1 LSFGQHLDAAIEPAF
16 VLDPRDGRFVTAN
29 EAGCAM
35 LGYTLDE
42 LVGTPSS
49 RIHPGELPQLQDLIG
64 RVLEEG
70 WGTTIVLTCRTRCGS
85 RLPADMTLQ
94 TFQSDGRDYI
104 LALVRDRSEHR
115 CLAR

>member
-1 LSFGQHLDAAIEPAF
+1 LSFFPRLDAASEPAF
-16 VLDPRDGRFVTAN
+16 VLDPLDDRFVTAN
-29 EAGCAM
+29 RAGCAM

-49 RIHPGELPQLQDLIG
+49 HIHPGELPQLHDLVE

-70 WGTTIVLTCRTRCGS
+70 QGTTIVLTCRARCGTC
-85 RLPADMTLQ
+85 LPADMTLQ
-94 TFQSDGRDYI
+94 MFRSDGRDYI

-115 CLAR
+115 CRAR